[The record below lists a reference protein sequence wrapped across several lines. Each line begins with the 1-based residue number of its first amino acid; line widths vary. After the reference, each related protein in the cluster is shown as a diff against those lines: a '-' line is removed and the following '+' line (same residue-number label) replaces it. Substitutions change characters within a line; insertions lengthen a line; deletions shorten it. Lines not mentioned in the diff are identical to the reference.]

1 VATITC
7 PNCGTESS
15 GEERCPGCSLP
26 VTVACPDCGTMNA
39 ADEEECGACGASLA
53 HATADGGV

>member
-1 VATITC
+1 VPTITC

-26 VTVACPDCGTMNA
+26 VMVSCPECGTDNTA
-39 ADEEECGACGASLA
+39 DADECTACAASLA
-53 HATADGGV
+53 HATADGGT